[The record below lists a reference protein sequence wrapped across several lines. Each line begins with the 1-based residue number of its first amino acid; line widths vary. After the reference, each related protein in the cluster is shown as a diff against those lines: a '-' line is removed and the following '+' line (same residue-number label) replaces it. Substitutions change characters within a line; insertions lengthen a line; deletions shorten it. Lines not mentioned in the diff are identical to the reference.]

1 MFYSQILNVK
11 QVLKIKVSEHY
22 GVSDLNDYL
31 RVSDLNDNQ
40 NNTIEDE
47 QEKQR
52 NWNALNKLTNSL
64 ELNVE
69 LSKDNFFRLCTAEE
83 GIRNLEKIIN
93 RTLDLTTPKKSSKR
107 KNKTG
112 LPTKPKMLVRRN
124 NVFGISFCSPS
135 HKK

>member
-1 MFYSQILNVK
+1 M
-11 QVLKIKVSEHY
+11 SEHY
-22 GVSDLNDYL
+22 GVYL

-40 NNTIEDE
+40 NNTIEEDE

-69 LSKDNFFRLCTAEE
+69 LSKDDFFRLCTAEQ

-93 RTLDLTTPKKSSKR
+93 RALDLTTPKKIIK
-107 KNKTG
+107 KKKTK
-112 LPTKPKMLVRRN
+112 LDYQRSQKCLFEETMSLE
-124 NVFGISFCSPS
+124 
-135 HKK
+135 